1 MPASTINNEI
11 ESPHSFE
18 GLNANMI
25 AFINGTVVSY
35 YDNSFKY
42 VDGIVIEGDKIVRLG
57 NNNDIISFIQNNNI
71 TDVYDLEGK
80 TLLPNRWTYTFN
92 TRCNL
97 RRCNY

>member
-18 GLNANMI
+18 DSNPNMI

-57 NNNDIISFIQNNNI
+57 NNNDIISFIQNWEI
-71 TDVYDLEGK
+71 F
-80 TLLPNRWTYTFN
+80 LLFDY
-92 TRCNL
+92 L
-97 RRCNY
+97 RRKLFL